1 MKKYEVKDHAP
12 SLLPDGYDFELVWSD
27 EFDGDSVDPSK
38 WDYRLCMMGK
48 RHPAWTDKG
57 VKVENVNGAI
67 EINVNITV
75 AKGANVKTV
84 AEETQETIKDRI
96 QTMTGNAVTKVNVT
110 VADIIIETEE

>member
-1 MKKYEVKDHAP
+1 MPDNRTELSINTDVLRKMAEIAALEV
-12 SLLPDGYDFELVWSD
+12 E
-27 EFDGDSVDPSK
+27 
-38 WDYRLCMMGK
+38 
-48 RHPAWTDKG
+48 G
-57 VKVENVNGAI
+57 VKAISKKNIDLKGALKSKSPLQGVMVENVNGAI

-110 VADIIIETEE
+110 VADIVIESEE